1 MANKIISSTGTWA
14 TNYLFYISRTAGRLI
29 NEFFLVF
36 LKYAI
41 TLFGNFL
48 VNDFWTAPPPPIN
61 FVHGSYM
68 LDMDIFDQVAAT
80 LGPLACPSP
89 SARPGKCLNIT

>member
-1 MANKIISSTGTWA
+1 M
-14 TNYLFYISRTAGRLI
+14 FYISRTAGRLI

-36 LKYAI
+36 LKHAI

-48 VNDFWTAPPPPIN
+48 VNDFCTPRPTAPPPPIH

-68 LDMDIFDQVAAT
+68 LDMDIIDHVAAA
-80 LGPLACPSP
+80 LGPESVLTNLTRGRSTRPPSP
-89 SARPGKCLNIT
+89 Y